1 MLTMTNPIRRAS
13 VLFSLAAL
21 AFAVGCAPTEEST
34 SDSDPAQTTSSL
46 ADCTP
51 EQLDPYKDGTLTV
64 GTDDPAFEPW
74 FKGDDPTNGKG
85 YESAVAYAIAD
96 RLGFSDEEVT
106 WTKVPFNT
114 SYQPGKKDFDFDI
127 NQISITKAR
136 AKAVTFSNPYYS
148 AAQAVVALEGSDF
161 AGATSLAEL
170 KDAKIGAQVGTTSLE
185 AIDQID
191 PAANPSVYDDTTA
204 ATKALENGQVDALIA
219 DLPSAYYITAAV
231 IDGGTIVG
239 QFQPQ
244 TGESEQFGLLF
255 SKGNPL
261 VSCVNA
267 AIDSLEEDGTLADL
281 EEKWL
286 SQTTGVP
293 ELS

>member
-13 VLFSLAAL
+13 VLLSLAAL

>member
-1 MLTMTNPIRRAS
+1 MPHALRTSLT
-13 VLFSLAAL
+13 LAAGLVATL
-21 AFAVGCAPTEEST
+21 AVAACAPTEEEAP
-34 SDSDPAQTTSSL
+34 SDADATASGDSCTT
-46 ADCTP
+46 ADLPTY
-51 EQLDPYKDGTLTV
+51 EDGQLTIA
-64 GTDDPAFEPW
+64 TDKPAFPPW
-74 FKGDDPTNGKG
+74 FVDNDPTNGKG
-85 YESAVAYAIAD
+85 FESAVAYAVAGE
-96 RLGFSDEEVT
+96 LGFADGEVKWVT
-106 WTKVPFNT
+106 VPFNA
-114 SYQPGKKDFDFDI
+114 SYQPGPKEFDFDI

-191 PAANPSVYDDTTA
+191 PTANPSVYDDTTA